1 MLTQEL
7 IFLLTIC
14 LSQDFTDVEKQ
25 QDYSI
30 SYKEKDL
37 IGPGLYLRG
46 LVRYHHGGKHGNM
59 QADIVLEFYIWI
71 SRQQEETVSH

>member
-1 MLTQEL
+1 VLTQEL

-46 LVRYHHGGKHGNM
+46 LVHYQHDKNHCSMR
-59 QADIVLEFYIWI
+59 ADEVLEIYL
-71 SRQQEETVSH
+71 RVLLLDP